1 MVKENW
7 KSFLDFSN
15 IVFDILY
22 AYDPYFELL
31 HNLIKSNTKII
42 SSFLKF
48 KNTKVVVLFV
58 IIPCYPMGRWG
69 MEQVNNNLLL
79 PSNKILISTNFVLL
93 P

>member
-15 IVFDILY
+15 IIFDILY

-58 IIPCYPMGRWG
+58 IIPC
-69 MEQVNNNLLL
+69 EL
-79 PSNKILISTNFVLL
+79 PWEGGEWNRLTITCFYLATKF
-93 P
+93 